1 MKPVISRSFLDRLFA
16 AQDYDGLVQL
26 SSFFQGTST
35 CRLEKADYGLPR
47 PFFLIVES
55 LVWFAQAER
64 SGVWTYFEATSAP
77 RQQAML
83 EALTAGA
90 PAGFAQA
97 YAKGVS
103 GWRDEAGMAGVD
115 RWLSARDDENN
126 RWLWQL
132 ARANRAQIDE
142 LLS

>member
-16 AQDYDGLVQL
+16 ANDYDSLVQL
-26 SSFFQGTST
+26 SSFFLGTST

-47 PFFLIVES
+47 PFFLIIES
-55 LVWFAQAER
+55 LVWFAQAGR
-64 SGVWTYFEATSAP
+64 SGAWTYFEATSAP

-83 EALTAGA
+83 DALTAKA

-97 YAKGVS
+97 YATGIEQ
-103 GWRDEAGMAGVD
+103 WRNEAKMAALD
-115 RWLSARDDENN
+115 RWLSEHDDENN
-126 RWLWQL
+126 RWLWRL
-132 ARANRAQIDE
+132 ANVNREKIDE

>member
-16 AQDYDGLVQL
+16 ASDYDGLVQL
-26 SSFFQGTST
+26 SSFFLGTPT

-47 PFFLIVES
+47 PFFVIIES

-83 EALTAGA
+83 AALTAEALT
-90 PAGFAQA
+90 GFAHA
-97 YAKGVS
+97 YAAGID
-103 GWRDEAGMAGVD
+103 GWRNEAEMAKLD
-115 RWLSARDDENN
+115 RWLSERDGENN
-126 RWLWQL
+126 RWLWKL
-132 ARANRAQIDE
+132 ANANRAQIDE